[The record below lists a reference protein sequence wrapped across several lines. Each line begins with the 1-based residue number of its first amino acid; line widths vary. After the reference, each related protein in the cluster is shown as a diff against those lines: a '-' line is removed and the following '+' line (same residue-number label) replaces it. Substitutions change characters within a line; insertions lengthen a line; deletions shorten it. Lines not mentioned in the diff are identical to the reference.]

1 MRSRNRIIFLGI
13 FAALLLS
20 GCSLAV
26 PGAET
31 EGGDD
36 RLIGAF
42 ITSDHLD
49 LFDMDA
55 YLQDHASQLMKANE
69 IQISNTSGYEERLY
83 AVIDKKGGEDT
94 YDWDISFKD
103 VEGISFFAP
112 VLEDKDGNRGWH
124 SMYDAGISDV
134 DLNITV
140 TDEGDEVSL
149 EGTIYMIPGQT
160 DKGISYYLNPVYQT
174 AEGQIYLTAGEGFST
189 SGESEEEEVH
199 FTAALSAETK
209 TTENGKSQTAKSS
222 VQVSYATMHRPVKIT
237 LYQMDKAHQCIK
249 REEYTPGGL
258 PESLDMEPE
267 TAYLLA
273 ETEKEKLSGEHFS
286 DRAVYDRTD
295 DPEDTLDT
303 WYDCGSGIL
312 AKQET
317 ALVWEQ

>member
-13 FAALLLS
+13 FTALLLS

-55 YLQDHASQLMKANE
+55 YLQDHASWLVKANE
-69 IQISNTSGYEERLY
+69 IQISNTSGYEGRLY
-83 AVIDKKGGEDT
+83 AVIDKKGSEDT

-124 SMYDAGISDV
+124 SVYDAGISDV
-134 DLNITV
+134 DFNITV
-140 TDEGDEVSL
+140 TDAGDEVSL
-149 EGTIYMIPGQT
+149 EGTIYMIPGQS

-174 AEGQIYLTAGEGFST
+174 AEGQVYLIAGEGFST

-199 FTAALSAETK
+199 FASALTAETK

-222 VQVSYATMHRPVKIT
+222 VKVSFATMHRPVKIT
-237 LYQMDKAHQCIK
+237 LYKMDEAHQCIK
-249 REEYTPGGL
+249 QEEYTPGRL
-258 PESLDMEPE
+258 PESLNMEPG

-273 ETEKEKLSGEHFS
+273 ETEKEKLSGERFS

-295 DPEDTLDT
+295 DQEDKLET
-303 WYDCGSGIL
+303 WYDCGNGIL
-312 AKQET
+312 AKQES